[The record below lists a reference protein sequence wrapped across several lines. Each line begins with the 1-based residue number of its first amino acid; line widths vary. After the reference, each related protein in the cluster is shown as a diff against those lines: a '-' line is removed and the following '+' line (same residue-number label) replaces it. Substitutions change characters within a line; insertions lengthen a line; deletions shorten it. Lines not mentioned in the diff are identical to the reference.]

1 MAAGNVV
8 EEFGSTRPAIALGDG
23 LTAIVAITLDRQG
36 AEQLDACQQRV
47 VADAGMQQ
55 CYRVSPGPNFVLVV
69 WTADVPAHQALVQ
82 RLFTQDANVR
92 QVKAYFSLQ
101 RAKFESAIGL
111 PGRSAE

>member
-1 MAAGNVV
+1 
-8 EEFGSTRPAIALGDG
+8 
-23 LTAIVAITLDRQG
+23 
-36 AEQLDACQQRV
+36 
-47 VADAGMQQ
+47 MQK
-55 CYRVSPGPNFVLVV
+55 CYRVSTGPNYVLVV
-69 WTADVPAHQALVQ
+69 WTADVPAYQALVQ